1 MNLRIVKLL
10 KAEKGQPAGMYVLQ
24 QEYVNGQKGWKDL
37 YAHPHLDKVLE
48 EYKSTIAPIKDDRL
62 VSDQT
67 FAIRLKTFLNNI
79 KPYYSC
85 SDEELEYLKE
95 VADKLL
101 DYQIITVDKG
111 SDEEQYLH
119 RLNLI

>member
-10 KAEKGQPAGMYVLQ
+10 KAEKEQYAGMYVLQ
-24 QEYVNGQKGWKDL
+24 QKGQKGWEDI
-37 YAHPHLDKVLE
+37 YAHPRVDEVLE
-48 EYKSTIAPIKDDRL
+48 EYKSTIAPIKDGRL

-67 FAIRLKTFLNNI
+67 FAIRLKTFLDSI
-79 KPYYSC
+79 KPYYQC
-85 SDEELEYLKE
+85 SGEELEYLKE